1 MDAILLGF
9 QEVMHWQVILALI
22 LGAVAGILVGAIP
35 GMEPAGA
42 MAIALPFSLTME
54 PLPGIILLLGCYG
67 GAWYGGAIPAIL
79 IKVPGTPV
87 NVLTTYDGYPLGR
100 KGQPMRALSIA
111 YSSSFIG
118 GILSICALIFLA
130 PVMARFAANFG
141 PPEFAM
147 VMLLASVSVILA
159 HHQNIPGAILTFA
172 IGAFLGTVGFEAP
185 HNTLR
190 YTFDQTWLM
199 GGIPMVPMVIGLFA
213 MSQAFVLLETKSP
226 PKVPK
231 DISAAGRFVGL
242 FEVFRY
248 RATVIRSSL
257 IGLVMGLLPG
267 VGEFGAQFLSYS
279 LARRFSRKPE
289 EFGKGSP
296 EGLVASEVSINACT
310 STVLVPLLSL
320 GIPADPLMAMLLAV
334 FMIHN
339 IIPGPQLFVEH
350 ADFISGLYISLFLL
364 NIFVMVLLLAFTKH
378 VVKLSSIT
386 PRVIGAAIMILG
398 FIGTYTQ
405 NFRLTDALFTLVF
418 AIIGRFMLK
427 NGVPAFPMVVG
438 LVLGP
443 MLELRLKQSMSL
455 SQGDATIFLTRPLAA
470 TFLAFAILAVAVFTW
485 QHVKHAKPKSQTA
498 GPS

>member
-1 MDAILLGF
+1 MIDSILLGF
-9 QEVMHWQVILALI
+9 QEVAQWQVIAALLI
-22 LGAVAGILVGAIP
+22 GAMAGILVGAVP

-42 MAIALPFSLTME
+42 MAIALPFSLTMQ

-79 IKVPGTPV
+79 IRVPGTPV
-87 NVLTTYDGYPLGR
+87 NVLTTYDGYPLGQ
-100 KGQPMRALSIA
+100 KGQPMRALSLA
-111 YSSSFIG
+111 YSSSFVG
-118 GILSICALIFLA
+118 GILSVLALVFLA
-130 PVMARFAANFG
+130 PFMAKVAAKFG

-147 VMLLASVSVILA
+147 VMLLATISVILA
-159 HHQNIPGAILTFA
+159 HHQNIQGAILTFA
-172 IGAFLGTVGFEAP
+172 IGAFLGTVGFESP
-185 HNTLR
+185 HHTLR
-190 YTFDQTWLM
+190 YTFDQGWLT

-213 MSQAFVLLETKSP
+213 ISQAFVLLETRSP

-231 DISAAGRFVGL
+231 DLSSVGRFAGL

-248 RATVIRSSL
+248 RATVIRSSFL
-257 IGLVMGLLPG
+257 GLVMGLLPG

-339 IIPGPQLFVEH
+339 IIPGPQLFAEH
-350 ADFISGLYISLFLL
+350 PDFISGLYISLFLL
-364 NIFVMVLLLAFTKH
+364 NIFVMILLLTFTKY

-386 PRVIGAAIMILG
+386 PRVIGASIMILG

-405 NFRLTDALFTLVF
+405 NFRVSDALFTLVF
-418 AIIGRFMLK
+418 AVVGRFMLK
-427 NGVPAFPMVVG
+427 NGIPAFPMVVG

-443 MLELRLKQSMSL
+443 MLEGRLKQAL
-455 SQGDATIFLTRPLAA
+455 SISSGDPSIFVTRPIAA
-470 TFLAFAILAVAVFTW
+470 AFLALAITAIVIFAW
-485 QHVKHAKPKSQTA
+485 NHVRHARA
-498 GPS
+498 R